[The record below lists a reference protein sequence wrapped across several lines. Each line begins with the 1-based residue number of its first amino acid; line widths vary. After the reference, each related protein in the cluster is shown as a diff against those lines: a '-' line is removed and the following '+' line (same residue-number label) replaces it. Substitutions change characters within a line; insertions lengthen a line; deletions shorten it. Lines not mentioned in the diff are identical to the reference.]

1 MKQIASILACLSLLL
16 VLAAC
21 QEETPVSVATDAA
34 AGLAKAVELPGVVPP
49 GSAVAGKSYAEWSA
63 AWWQWLISIP
73 IAENP
78 GLDTDGSLVALN
90 QSGHVWFLAPNYGM
104 GQVDVRYAT
113 IPPGKMLFIDIAAF
127 VGSEVIGDPADPD
140 ELRAVLSA
148 SVDAIV
154 DVSFTVDGRPLED
167 LAPYRIQSPLFPLAF
182 PENNVFGVEPGT
194 YYPAAAE
201 GYYAMLAPLPV
212 GEHTIH
218 IRVDF
223 GEVFGVSDV
232 TFHLTVAPAGRG
244 GRPRT

>member
-1 MKQIASILACLSLLL
+1 MKQLASILACLFLLL
-16 VLAAC
+16 ALAGC
-21 QEETPVSVATDAA
+21 QEETPFSVPADAGT
-34 AGLAKAVELPGVVPP
+34 GLAKAAELPGVIPP
-49 GSAVAGKSYAEWSA
+49 GAMVAGRSYAEWSA

-73 IAENP
+73 IPENP

-113 IPPGKMLFIDIAAF
+113 IPPGTMLFVDIAAY

-140 ELRAVLSA
+140 ELRAVISA
-148 SVDAIV
+148 AIDAIV
-154 DVSFTVDGRPLED
+154 EVSFTVDGQPLAD
-167 LAPYRIQSPLFPLAF
+167 LAPYRVRSPLFPLEF

-194 YYPAAAE
+194 YFPAAAE
-201 GYYAMLAPLPV
+201 GYYAMLAPLAV
-212 GEHTIH
+212 GEHTIR
-218 IRVDF
+218 IYTDF

-244 GRPRT
+244 GRPRS